1 MNNKTPKQMVSRCQF
16 GNLAANNQL
25 YAYRLARPFENKPP
39 RQTDYNLFV
48 QANYGHGPVFLT
60 HSQVVSGA
68 CVLAPCQFTR
78 GSLPFIGYALN
89 ADGVL
94 ASDLSLGNLIITE
107 LTTVA
112 DFSQALI
119 DNNDDWREGDEL
131 SFFHAVQI
139 IDAYLEVPRARM
151 NSCHLV
157 LDTTDTELLYN
168 IVAPAGFTSVTPP
181 EPIDG
186 PRMLGMNT
194 PLVNAGAAWV
204 HSRKRA
210 DSTIRVSTQ
219 HLYVV
224 SSILADYQSEEAFQ
238 AAAESYG
245 VLRTENTF
253 LPPSEEK

>member
-1 MNNKTPKQMVSRCQF
+1 MNNKTPKLMVNRCQF

-25 YAYRLARPFENKPP
+25 YAHRLPRPFENKPP
-39 RQTDYNLFV
+39 RQTDFNLFI
-48 QANYGHGPVFLT
+48 QANYGRGPVFLK
-60 HSQVVSGA
+60 QGDVISGA
-68 CVLAPCQFTR
+68 CILAPYQFTR
-78 GSLPFIGYALN
+78 GSLCCIVCTVN

-94 ASDLSLGNLIITE
+94 ASDLSLGNLVITE

-157 LDTTDTELLYN
+157 LDTTDSELLYN
-168 IVAPAGFTSVTPP
+168 IVSPAGFTSVTPP

-219 HLYVV
+219 YLYVV
-224 SSILADYQSEEAFQ
+224 SDILADYQSEEAFQ

-245 VLRTENTF
+245 VQSLEPLNT
-253 LPPSEEK
+253 LNS